1 VSKVVGIIV
10 NREKK
15 DALNYAFSIIEWLEK
30 RKIQVLVTRWGGGKI
45 NRDDLIAD
53 KDKIGKRAELIVSL
67 GGDGTLCRAARDF
80 APYDIPL
87 WKTGGFAL
95 FSFLFPCLLLL
106 QILLFSTFLV

>member
-53 KDKIGKRAELIVSL
+53 KDEIGKRAELIVSL

-87 WKTGGFAL
+87 LGINLGGF
-95 FSFLFPCLLLL
+95 SD
-106 QILLFSTFLV
+106 